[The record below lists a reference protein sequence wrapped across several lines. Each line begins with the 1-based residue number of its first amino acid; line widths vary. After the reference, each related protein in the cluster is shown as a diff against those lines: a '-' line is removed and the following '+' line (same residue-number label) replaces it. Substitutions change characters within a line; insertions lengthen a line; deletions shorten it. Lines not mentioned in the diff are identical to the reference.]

1 MGWDLA
7 GEVDAGEVEVAE
19 AREPAQERR
28 RRARRRAL
36 EVVTAEVEVAQPA
49 EGEERR
55 ADRADER
62 RAAGV
67 VPSVVE
73 LRAAAAC
80 GGGGVVAEAERHH
93 VPVRPVAAPDAT
105 PPAAVAASS
114 PTPPRGEAPR
124 GVAGDAVPE
133 RQQRVAL
140 LRHACQRQGG
150 GGGGGGE
157 QERRGEAARGHGGPR
172 PWTSMD
178 GDGDRFVRLC
188 RRLQSLTRPPPPPW
202 MMDVSLA
209 AIDDGCEG
217 LVVVR

>member
-28 RRARRRAL
+28 RRARRQAL

-67 VPSVVE
+67 VPAVVE

-114 PTPPRGEAPR
+114 SSPTPPRGEAPR

-150 GGGGGGE
+150 DGDGGE

-188 RRLQSLTRPPPPPW
+188 RRLRSLTRPPAPTT
-202 MMDVSLA
+202 M
-209 AIDDGCEG
+209 DDGCEP
-217 LVVVR
+217 RRH